1 MEHIRTVWVAC
12 PQPACAQLRGRTCS
26 ACSTGGQAHQAHW
39 CPSPKRLQTLFSQVG
54 RYRYLY
60 IGWELAKCT
69 VRTYP
74 ASGGAVLGA
83 PEQTGEEAIVG
94 YHTPISITGRV
105 HSAACIQRRGLDA
118 PGPYGHA
125 KRTANRQ
132 QKDRRAYVGEVVL
145 CSRIVRHPPYKKA
158 AGGKEILSLVTNR
171 TVPSRSVHFHSAYV
185 GEVVV

>member
-1 MEHIRTVWVAC
+1 MSAAC
-12 PQPACAQLRGRTCS
+12 LRS
-26 ACSTGGQAHQAHW
+26 AAWTHLQCSTGGQAHQAHW

-132 QKDRRAYVGEVVL
+132 QKDRRAYVGDRGGTL
-145 CSRIVRHPPYKKA
+145 QPHRAPPALQKGSRRQKSSTTFTQDRTEHLPRVR
-158 AGGKEILSLVTNR
+158 
-171 TVPSRSVHFHSAYV
+171 RSS
-185 GEVVV
+185 